1 MEESGSDSKRKQLLK
16 QIQQDDSEQGS
27 AIPKGGQEVTPQA
40 GYVLRKHLGMLR
52 NADVILLVYCRFV
65 VKTTDQD
72 NRKVFINVCGSDKV
86 PMAGGWTD
94 GKVSIVKIKGLQLGQ
109 YCMLWSVCRLE
120 QVTTAFL

>member
-1 MEESGSDSKRKQLLK
+1 MEESAPEGKLKQLLQ
-16 QIQQDDSEQGS
+16 QIQQDASKQGS

-40 GYVLRKHLGMLR
+40 GYVQQKHVNTR
-52 NADVILLVYCRFV
+52 RITDVILCVLCRFV

-94 GKVSIVKIKGLQLGQ
+94 GKASINWLQH
-109 YCMLWSVCRLE
+109 CSRDS
-120 QVTTAFL
+120 TACPA